1 MCCCVVLFWL
11 TVCGMSE
18 SDFLQEENDLLHGC
32 ESFKDDGKRLK
43 RREKNRVAA
52 QRSRKK
58 QTQKADKIHEEYKC
72 LEYENCS
79 LKKDVEKLTDEL
91 RRLTEALKCH
101 EPICPLIHCAMNLI
115 SVPRPEVIMPR

>member
-1 MCCCVVLFWL
+1 
-11 TVCGMSE
+11 MSE
-18 SDFLQEENDLLHGC
+18 NDFLKENDLLHEC
-32 ESFKDDGKRLK
+32 ESIEDDDKRLK

-58 QTQKADKIHEEYKC
+58 QTQKADKLHEEYKC

-91 RRLTEALKCH
+91 RRLTEVLKSH
-101 EPICPLIHCAMNLI
+101 ESICPLIHCAINLM

>member
-1 MCCCVVLFWL
+1 
-11 TVCGMSE
+11 MSE
-18 SDFLQEENDLLHGC
+18 SDFLQEENDLFHGC
-32 ESFKDDGKRLK
+32 ESFEDNGKRLK

-58 QTQKADKIHEEYKC
+58 QMQKADKIHEEYKC

-91 RRLTEALKCH
+91 RHLTEALKCH
-101 EPICPLIHCAMNLI
+101 EPICPLIHCAMNLM